1 MTRLMMRAIGDAA
14 TEPVTIG
21 QLRDHVRAD
30 GASDDAALI
39 GFGVSART
47 LIEQWLGRPIVP
59 QTVRGI
65 CESWPETGSLEL
77 SMPVTAVDLVTY
89 TNEAQVVTTWTA
101 GAAGWLARVS
111 QGGVTRIRP
120 ATGIDWPTLG
130 DDPVI
135 TVNATAG
142 FASVPEPICTAICK
156 LAGYLHAD
164 RDGMGD
170 AAIENV
176 KLSQVIDVRLIRP
189 WRWRLLA

>member
-1 MTRLMMRAIGDAA
+1 MKLIMRVIGDAA

-30 GASDDAALI
+30 GPSDDAALI
-39 GFGVSART
+39 GYGVSARA

-65 CESWPETGSLEL
+65 CEEWPATGGLEL

-135 TVNATAG
+135 TVNSTAG
-142 FASVPEPICTAICK
+142 FASVPEPINTAICK

-164 RDGMGD
+164 RDGMGE
-170 AAIENV
+170 AGMGV
-176 KLSQVIDVRLIRP
+176 GKLPGDVRELIRP
-189 WRWRLLA
+189 WRFGGFLA